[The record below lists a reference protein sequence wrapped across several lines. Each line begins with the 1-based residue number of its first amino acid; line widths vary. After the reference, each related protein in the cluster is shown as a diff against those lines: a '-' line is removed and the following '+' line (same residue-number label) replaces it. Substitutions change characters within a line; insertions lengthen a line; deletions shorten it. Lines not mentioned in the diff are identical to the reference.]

1 MKLAG
6 GAVCLAA
13 AAALLPVDPAPQTP
27 APAVQSIEHVRAS
40 LESGAYDE
48 AESLARQLHASVAAT
63 YPSDSIELSRAGD
76 VLVEALI
83 RNGRGGEAGTLA
95 LAESIQ
101 RAKENRADPDDLE
114 VARSVYNLGWVR
126 LERGEFSRALD
137 LYERSLALR
146 VKRLPADASLIA
158 DTHDQIGL
166 ALIRIERFDA
176 AQHTLLRAQTIR
188 ESRAA
193 SEPLRLAQTLE
204 LIGWLHRYAGDFGA
218 AQRVVDRVLDLRRRL
233 SPEHPDLAS
242 AVQLAGDVAWHEG
255 QIDRARALWEEGLT
269 LLERR
274 VGVDHPGVIGFER
287 RLALASDARGD
298 RSETRLL
305 LDRATHIA
313 ERRLAECSPEL
324 LAVRV
329 QSAQSLMYDG
339 NYTGARR
346 TSEQALAACERCL
359 GADHSRTATVM
370 HNIGLLEHEMGNESD
385 AKRLQARA
393 VSIWSRSLGRDHLY
407 VARGLDSLAEVADA
421 QGHLDE
427 ARRLYLRALTIRR
440 RNNAAHPDVAWTLTN
455 LARLSARIGR
465 IDEAGRYVADAIRI
479 YTKAGAADE
488 PDHLARV
495 FMLRGELEALR
506 GNVRAARSS
515 FAEALSARERIFGP
529 MHPLS
534 AESLARVAAADL
546 VADAV
551 PSALDE
557 ALRAEQVARQHVQFT
572 VRYLPERQAIA
583 YASKRSRALDVA
595 LSVAASNA
603 AIGHARAFDELIK
616 SRSVTLD
623 EFVARARQI
632 TTQDPDAEVLF
643 AAVTK
648 ARQRMANLIVK
659 SLDEPVDRRLL
670 TEAREQKEE
679 AERSLAAH
687 GVDASAE
694 MRRTQIGFNEIQAA
708 LAPDSALVSY
718 VEYDRTLRQ
727 RPAGRSAL
735 ASVRS
740 FAAFVYVAGAAEPR
754 FVPLGPADG
763 IDERI
768 RGWRAAT
775 SSPPNASNTDYR
787 ITGVALRRSVWDPVE
802 PYTRQA
808 TRVFIVADGLLN
820 IVNFG
825 ALPGAGRRFLVEG
838 DSIFHYLSA
847 ERDIVSPPS
856 QSLGSGLLAV
866 GGPAFDNRPKV
877 VNGPSIATRST
888 CNDLGGI
895 KFAPLPGSRREVA
908 EISKVW
914 TPSTAGAA
922 QVLSGAAAT
931 ETAVKQHLQ
940 GRRTI
945 HFATHGFFLGP
956 DCRSAVAGTR
966 SVGGLAKRASRPA
979 VQVENPLLLSGL
991 AFAGANERR
1000 NVRPDQD
1007 DGILTAE
1014 EIAGLNLQ
1022 GTEWA
1027 VLSACDT
1034 GLGEIKAGE
1043 GVFGLRRAFQIAGA
1057 RTVIMSLWSVEDRSA
1072 MEWMRA
1078 LYQGRLQ
1085 RGLDTAEA
1093 VREASLTVLRQ
1104 RRTKGQSTHPFYW
1117 AGFVASGDWR

>member
-1 MKLAG
+1 MRLAG

-13 AAALLPVDPAPQTP
+13 VAALLPVDPTPGTP
-27 APAVQSIEHVRAS
+27 APAVQGIEQVRAS
-40 LESGAYDE
+40 LERGAYDE

-63 YPSDSIELSRAGD
+63 NAPDSVELSRAGD
-76 VLVEALI
+76 ILVEAFL
-83 RNGRGGEAGTLA
+83 RNGRGGEAATLA

-101 RAKENRADPDDLE
+101 RGNEGRAEPDDLE
-114 VARSVYNLGWVR
+114 VARSQFNLGWVR
-126 LERGEFSRALD
+126 LERGEFNRALD
-137 LYERSLALR
+137 LFERSLALR
-146 VKRLPADASLIA
+146 LKRLPADASLIA
-158 DTHDQIGL
+158 DTLDQIGL
-166 ALIRIERFDA
+166 VFIRIERFDA
-176 AQHTLLRAQTIR
+176 AQQTLVGAQAIR
-188 ESRAA
+188 ERREA

-204 LIGWLHRYAGDFGA
+204 LIGWLHRYAGDFGE
-218 AQRVVDRVLDLRRRL
+218 AQRVVDHVLDLRRRL

-255 QIDRARALWEEGLT
+255 QIDRARTLWEEGLT

-274 VGVDHPGVIGFER
+274 VAVDHPGVIGFER

-298 RSETRLL
+298 RNQTRLL
-305 LDRATHIA
+305 LEGATHIA

-329 QSAQSLMYDG
+329 QSANSLMYDG

-346 TSEQALAACERCL
+346 ISEQALAACEKCL

-385 AKRLQARA
+385 ARRLHARA
-393 VSIWSRSLGRDHLY
+393 VSIWSTSLGPDHLY

-421 QGHLDE
+421 QGRLAE

-440 RNNAAHPDVAWTLTN
+440 RNNADHPDVAWTLTN
-455 LARLSARIGR
+455 LARVSARLGR
-465 IDEAGRYVADAIRI
+465 IDEAGRYIADAIRI
-479 YTKAGAADE
+479 YTKAGSAEE

-495 FMLRGELEALR
+495 FMLRGELEARR
-506 GNVRAARSS
+506 GNVLAARSS
-515 FAEALSARERIFGP
+515 FAEALSTRERIFGP

-534 AESLARVAAADL
+534 AESLARLAAADL
-546 VADAV
+546 VAGAV
-551 PSALDE
+551 PPALDE
-557 ALRAEQVARQHVQFT
+557 ALRAEQVARQHVQFI

-583 YASKRSRALDVA
+583 YASKRTRALDVA
-595 LSVAASNA
+595 LSVAASDAAMGNA
-603 AIGHARAFDELIK
+603 RTFDELIK

-623 EFVARARQI
+623 EFVARARQV
-632 TTQDPDAEVLF
+632 TTRDAEAEVLF
-643 AAVTK
+643 AAVTR
-648 ARQRMANLIVK
+648 ARQRMANLIIK
-659 SLDEPVDRRLL
+659 SLDEPVDGRLL

-687 GVDASAE
+687 GVEASAE
-694 MRRTQIGFNEIQAA
+694 MRRAQIGVNEIQAA
-708 LAPDSALVSY
+708 LAPDSVLVSY

-727 RPAGRSAL
+727 RSPGRSAL

-754 FVPLGPADG
+754 FVQLGRAAD

-768 RGWRAAT
+768 RAWRAAAG
-775 SSPPNASNTDYR
+775 SAPSGGKSDFR
-787 ITGVALRRSVWDPVE
+787 GVGLALRRSVWDPVE
-802 PYTRQA
+802 PYARHA
-808 TRVFIVADGLLN
+808 ARVFVVADGLLN

-825 ALPGAGRRFLVEG
+825 ALPGAGRQFLVEG
-838 DSIFHYLSA
+838 NSIFHYLSA
-847 ERDIVSPPS
+847 ERDLVSPPS
-856 QSLGSGLLAV
+856 LSRGSGLLAV
-866 GGPAFDNRPKV
+866 GGPAFDNRPTMAK
-877 VNGPSIATRST
+877 GSSIATRST

-895 KFAPLPGSRREVA
+895 RFTPLPGSTREIA

-914 TPSTAGAA
+914 TPSSAGSA

-931 ETAVKQHLQ
+931 ETAVKQNLQ

-945 HFATHGFFLGP
+945 HFATHGFFLGA
-956 DCRSAVAGTR
+956 DCDSAIAGTR
-966 SVGGLAKRASRPA
+966 SVGGLAKRASRPT

-991 AFAGANERR
+991 AFAGANDRR
-1000 NVRPDQD
+1000 NVKPDQD

-1078 LYQGRLQ
+1078 LYEGRLQ

-1104 RRTKGQSTHPFYW
+1104 RRAKGLSTHPFYW
-1117 AGFVASGDWR
+1117 AGFVAAGDWR